1 MGPNSRGPHLNPKL
15 EAVLARLCERL
26 GALTKTKAVKLPY
39 LVDVVAFQ
47 ELGHRITEG
56 THQTWDYGVVTRE
69 VFSFIT
75 HNRNAQGLFAIEP
88 HDYSEGGQQ
97 IRLRAHPKP
106 GLLGTDE
113 EALVDAVAIR
123 YGRLDA
129 DSLGKLTKRINTHLD
144 AGAWGSNHAA
154 AVDEDAYAR
163 LADGWQ
169 AFCELLP
176 DLDLTDET
184 QWGEPIDDPR
194 EHLRRVLGG

>member
-1 MGPNSRGPHLNPKL
+1 MGITREPSLNPKL

-26 GALTKTKAVKLPY
+26 GVLTKTKAVKLPY
-39 LVDVVAFQ
+39 LVDVVASQ

-69 VFSFIT
+69 VFSFIS
-75 HNRNAQGLFAIEP
+75 HNRRGQGPFVVEP

-97 IRLRAHPKP
+97 VRLRAQGQPD
-106 GLLGTDE
+106 LLSRE
-113 EALVDAVAIR
+113 EQAIVDAVAIR

-129 DSLGKLTKRINTHLD
+129 ESLGKLTKRINTHMEPE
-144 AGAWGSNHAA
+144 AWGSNHAA

-176 DLDLTDET
+176 DLDLTDES
-184 QWGEPIDDPR
+184 QWGDPIDDPR
-194 EHLRRVLGG
+194 EYLRRTLGV